1 MVVLLKYQA
10 LLINLYII
18 SKNPCICMGVKYSCD
33 HIQTDMKSYLNKYK
47 VYIILLNKLLSEDRL
62 YEYNIF
68 VEQFQSVNKKL
79 EELYQLGLDYVLGFN
94 E

>member
-1 MVVLLKYQA
+1 
-10 LLINLYII
+10 
-18 SKNPCICMGVKYSCD
+18 MGVKYSCD
-33 HIQTDMKSYLNKYK
+33 HIQTDMKCYLNKYK
-47 VYIILLNKLLSEDRL
+47 VYIILLNKLLSEDKL